1 MNFWQ
6 RFRFFLVG
14 FIPGCIILV
23 FIINKK
29 GCTSPNELKMQEL
42 QFQTMQL
49 GPKAL
54 CKIQCLKQT
63 ETLFRLNLKKF
74 EVDYSLSEVHK
85 EPYGTY
91 YLKAIDKKDALYE
104 MIVDDKDT
112 ITFINDIKL
121 ISPAII
127 CNCDSVN

>member
-1 MNFWQ
+1 
-6 RFRFFLVG
+6 
-14 FIPGCIILV
+14 
-23 FIINKK
+23 
-29 GCTSPNELKMQEL
+29 MQEL

-54 CKIQCLKQT
+54 CKINCLKQT
-63 ETLFRLNLKKF
+63 ESLFRLNLKKF
-74 EVDYSLSEVHK
+74 KVDYSLSDVHK

-121 ISPAII
+121 LSPSII